1 MRSVE
6 TWKYIHG
13 ERGALVETLASL
25 SAEQWSTPSW
35 CQGWSVQVVV
45 GHVLAAAEQTPL
57 NFYKELAQAGFRF
70 NVFTE
75 RGAERLSAMGPDELV
90 RRLRAR
96 TTTTNHRRRGRQL
109 EELQSPDWCE
119 ASDRRTSSARHRHRM
134 GPR

>member
-1 MRSVE
+1 MEVHPRRA
-6 TWKYIHG
+6 G
-13 ERGALVETLASL
+13 CPGRTLASL

-57 NFYKELAQAGFRF
+57 NFYKDLAQAGFRF

-96 TTTTNHRRRGRQL
+96 DDHHQP
-109 EELQSPDWCE
+109 SPRPSWPC
-119 ASDRRTSSARHRHRM
+119 S
-134 GPR
+134 